1 MDQKNIMEIYFYKN
15 DIPNDLIFSK
25 SIAIDTET
33 MGLKTYRDRLC
44 LIQISQGDG
53 KAHIIQ
59 IVNSN
64 NKNKSHNNL
73 INLLKNKNIEKIFHY
88 ARFDLAALKHYFGM
102 VDGPIWCTKI
112 ASKLARTYTDRHG
125 LSDICK
131 ELLSVEI
138 SKQQQSSNWG
148 SKNLSTEQKQY
159 AASDVIYLHQLK
171 KELTMILEQE
181 ERLNLAKDVFKF
193 LQTRV
198 DLDLKGFESLD
209 IFSH

>member
-1 MDQKNIMEIYFYKN
+1 MEILFYKN
-15 DIPNDLIFSK
+15 DIPKDLVFSK

-44 LIQISQGDG
+44 LVQISQGDG

-59 IVNSN
+59 ILSN
-64 NKNKSHNNL
+64 AEKNKSHKNL

-88 ARFDLAALKHYFGM
+88 ARFDLAALEHYFGI
-102 VDGPIWCTKI
+102 VKGPVWCTKI
-112 ASKLARTYTDRHG
+112 ASKLARTYSDRHG
-125 LSDICK
+125 LSDLCK
-131 ELLSVEI
+131 ELLEI
-138 SKQQQSSNWG
+138 EIPKNQQSSNWG
-148 SKNLSTEQKQY
+148 NKLLSSEQKKY
-159 AASDVIYLHQLK
+159 AANDVLHLHKIK
-171 KELTMILEQE
+171 KELTIILKQE

-198 DLDLKGFESLD
+198 TLDLEGFESLD